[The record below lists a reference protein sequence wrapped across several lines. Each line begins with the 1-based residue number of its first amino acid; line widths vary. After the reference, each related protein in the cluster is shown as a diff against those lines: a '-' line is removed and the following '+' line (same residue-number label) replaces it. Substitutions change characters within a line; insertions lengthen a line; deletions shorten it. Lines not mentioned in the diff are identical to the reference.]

1 MANNAWVRDKVI
13 NILRDDPATGA
24 AVLKKDLEKKY
35 NIQLSYYVVWDGM
48 TMALD
53 QIQDKWDDSF
63 ENAFRFKADVE
74 RTNLVA
80 LWTLSGLKL
89 VRR

>member
-1 MANNAWVRDKVI
+1 MANNAWVRDRVI

-35 NIQLSYYVVWDGM
+35 NIQLSYYVVWDEM

-53 QIQDKWDDSF
+53 QIQGKWDDSF
-63 ENAFRFKADVE
+63 EDAFRFKADVE
-74 RTNLVA
+74 RTDS
-80 LWTLSGLKL
+80 WIH
-89 VRR
+89 VRLLFFIT